1 MFYGGFDARE
11 TMEDANKQAGFLAFI
26 YPVTEADK
34 LTERIGSVDY
44 TPKS

>member
-34 LTERIGSVDY
+34 LRERIGSADY
-44 TPKS
+44 IPKS